1 MSKDVFEVE
10 EELRGGGAAE
20 QGECE
25 LDRLM
30 EVFILSKVEHSGAAQ
45 GSHFITRPEKCLC
58 G

>member
-30 EVFILSKVEHSGAAQ
+30 EVFILSNRTQQ
-45 GSHFITRPEKCLC
+45 GSSGQPFYNTS
-58 G
+58 